1 LGKAVTLV
9 AADRLDTALTG
20 VPGYEVYGRHTGA
33 AVVVSIKAPAPIGA
47 NTTIWLNT
55 DLDVGTGY
63 KVWGFAAGAEFNVN
77 VGVDGIPR
85 LHTGGAGEILISTL
99 EYAYTDNGLTIE
111 VPTALIGNPPSVAVY
126 IDVNDAVFLP
136 NDYSI
141 HVWRITRSAGVTV
154 PGRVS
159 RPVAS
164 GVVGR

>member
-1 LGKAVTLV
+1 VTLG
-9 AADRLDTALTG
+9 AADRLDTATTG
-20 VPGYEVYGRHTGA
+20 VAGHEVYGRHTGA
-33 AVVVSIKAPAPIGA
+33 AVVVSIKAPASIGA

-77 VGVDGIPR
+77 VGADGIPR
-85 LHTGGAGEILISTL
+85 LYTGGAGEVLVSPL
-99 EYAYTDNGLTIE
+99 AYAYADNALTVE
-111 VPTALIGNPPSVAVY
+111 VPAALIGNPSSVAVY

-136 NDYSI
+136 NDYSL
-141 HVWRITRSAGVTV
+141 HVWRIARSAGVTV